1 MAIGKISGQMLQSDL
16 VRQGVDLAIDST
28 LVYFDVANRRVGVNN
43 TTPNVELTVSGNLY
57 ANYLTGNG
65 RVLTGILGS
74 NVLLGANTAGQLV
87 SNAVTLTNTTTVT
100 TVPTGAFK

>member
-74 NVLLGANTAGQLV
+74 NVLMGANTAGQ
-87 SNAVTLTNTTTVT
+87 
-100 TVPTGAFK
+100 